1 MNVPKVIKSQAICK
15 GRYIRTF
22 DNGDIDIVD
31 KKQKVVIPP
40 LYSDIKSISG
50 HFIVSRKGVKGICSI
65 SGEQILSCAYEDIYV
80 FDWNNVGRY
89 FTVKKSGKYGLFD
102 AKSRNLILECVAE
115 KISPRTVKY
124 KGKYEAVAI
133 IPRKILGFIP
143 WFPAYHIMQLQK

>member
-1 MNVPKVIKSQAICK
+1 MC
-15 GRYIRTF
+15 
-22 DNGDIDIVD
+22 
-31 KKQKVVIPP
+31 
-40 LYSDIKSISG
+40 
-50 HFIVSRKGVKGICSI
+50 
-65 SGEQILSCAYEDIYV
+65 YEDIYV

-133 IPRKILGFIP
+133 IPRKILVFIP

>member
-1 MNVPKVIKSQAICK
+1 M
-15 GRYIRTF
+15 
-22 DNGDIDIVD
+22 
-31 KKQKVVIPP
+31 
-40 LYSDIKSISG
+40 
-50 HFIVSRKGVKGICSI
+50 SRKGVKGICSI
-65 SGEQILSCAYEDIYV
+65 NGEQILSCAYEDIYV